1 MGQPGWATRDA
12 TKAPGTW
19 CHQDAVSSLL
29 VHSVSH
35 RLRPPPGTCE
45 LSESRFLGFC
55 FPEAPDT
62 WLCPLRAVR
71 HAAFPHIAAA
81 LTVLAS

>member
-12 TKAPGTW
+12 MKAP
-19 CHQDAVSSLL
+19 L
-29 VHSVSH
+29 VPPGCCVQPP
-35 RLRPPPGTCE
+35 RALRVPQAQAPPGTRE

-55 FPEAPDT
+55 VPEAPDT
-62 WLCPLRAVR
+62 WLCPLRAAR